1 MEKALE
7 SLPRDLAQTYE
18 RMFESI
24 PTELKSDAIR
34 LLQFLVHSKRP
45 LSLAEV
51 KEVIATKI
59 ESDPRGFYMKR
70 RLFCETD
77 ILAYCPSLVTVVQA
91 DVRELHLA
99 HFSVKEYLLGHG
111 QFQVTAASIYYE
123 DVLDISCGH
132 QW

>member
-1 MEKALE
+1 M
-7 SLPRDLAQTYE
+7 PRDLEQTYE

-24 PTELKSDAIR
+24 PKKLRSDNIR

-59 ESDPRGFYMKR
+59 ENDSRGFYIKR

-77 ILAYCPSLVTVVQA
+77 IFAYCPSLVTVVPA
-91 DVRELHLA
+91 NVR
-99 HFSVKEYLLGHG
+99 
-111 QFQVTAASIYYE
+111 T
-123 DVLDISCGH
+123 SCPFFCE
-132 QW
+132 